1 MPGFKLRSTRSCG
14 CVAVTSAHRRDV
26 AVRVLLAW
34 IGLARIVRADA
45 RAVCVA
51 TRESMVGCV

>member
-26 AVRVLLAW
+26 AVSVLLAW
-34 IGLARIVRADA
+34 IGLARIARADV
-45 RAVCVA
+45 RKVCVA
-51 TRESMVGCV
+51 TRESMIECV